1 VVLSTTLAR
10 TVEAYS
16 VLSGK
21 ESKERE
27 TNDRTVVYCRE
38 STLYTYVHRV
48 VGSFMG
54 LAHLLN
60 KLYGV

>member
-1 VVLSTTLAR
+1 MHAQEPFSGSIMFSQDRKIKSVDMLESLDRSTR
-10 TVEAYS
+10 TVA
-16 VLSGK
+16 LSLPF
-21 ESKERE
+21 SI
-27 TNDRTVVYCRE
+27 VI
-38 STLYTYVHRV
+38 S

>member
-1 VVLSTTLAR
+1 VGVFRAATST
-10 TVEAYS
+10 S
-16 VLSGK
+16 
-21 ESKERE
+21 E
-27 TNDRTVVYCRE
+27 TEGPRQPSHFEKRNAKVKKT
-38 STLYTYVHRV
+38 STLDVN